1 MHPFLK
7 FSVLLSTVLM
17 TAFGCH
23 ILILY
28 LFDLSLF
35 DNLIIEAYLMNG
47 VLALT
52 IYLLLYRLRN
62 KMSEQLGFLF
72 MGGSFVKF
80 LCFFIFFYPSYKM
93 DGRVDSL
100 EFAAFFTP
108 YAISLIFET
117 LGVMKFLKK

>member
-1 MHPFLK
+1 MRPFSK
-7 FSVLLSTVLM
+7 FTLFLSTVLM
-17 TAFGCH
+17 IAFGCH

-28 LFDLSLF
+28 LLGLSLF
-35 DNLIIEAYLMNG
+35 DNLIIEAYMING
-47 VLALT
+47 TLALA
-52 IYLLLYRLRN
+52 IYLLLYWLRN
-62 KMSEQLGFLF
+62 RMSEQLGFLF

-80 LCFFIFFYPSYKM
+80 LCFFLFFYPSYKM